1 MHVSNGSFETGHQGW
16 NESTQNYN
24 IQYDGL
30 VTNQQIIK
38 SRSGSYYVWFGGAD
52 AEISDIKAISEI
64 SQTVTVPANAP
75 YLRMYY
81 LAKSN
86 DYCIKTGVN
95 YWDYAQVLVND
106 VVLTKIELCEK
117 KTVSTWTALTFDLS
131 SYKNKSTK
139 ITIKTISDHS
149 LISSFWVDDVG
160 FVPKTKYVLNYY
172 GNANNQPQS
181 FSTTLPVRPTA
192 TP

>member
-1 MHVSNGSFETGHQGW
+1 MRVSNGSFETGHQGW

-52 AEISDIKAISEI
+52 AEISGINAISEI

-86 DYCIKTGVN
+86 DFCIKSGAN

-106 VVLTKIELCEK
+106 VVLTKIELCKEK
-117 KTVSTWTALTFDLS
+117 PVNKWTQLTFNLTA
-131 SYKNKSTK
+131 YKNQSVV
-139 ITIKTISDHS
+139 ITIQTTNDDS

-172 GNANNQPQS
+172 GNANDQPQS